1 MEFYLVGGAVR
12 DKILKIKSKYKD
24 FVVVNGSIEEM
35 VKLGYKQV
43 GKSFPVFIDPNT
55 GFEYALARKEKKIN
69 KGHKSFEFIFRKD
82 TTLIQDLCRRDLTIN
97 AIAQDKSGNYIDP
110 FNGIADIRNKVLRHV
125 SDAFIEDP
133 LRLLRI
139 ARFSATLNF
148 KVHRKT
154 EYLLKDIVNSKEL
167 LFLSKFRIS
176 SEFIKAVNSKNV
188 INFFEILTNCGAL
201 HQLIGTHR
209 KINKIINDNKVST
222 MNILTNSKKYSLLTT
237 NEKTI
242 CLMLFLKLK
251 TDNRSFYNNAHQK
264 LSKFID
270 KKDNKVLLL
279 NLIENIEITT
289 NFLNAQPEDI
299 FKFFKKLNVS
309 RNLTQLKSFLNI
321 INVIFLKNN
330 YRTDRIYNLA
340 ISVKN
345 VKIDK
350 MLLLSPIEIK
360 ERIKNEIFQLINNF
374 LNENK

>member
-1 MEFYLVGGAVR
+1 MEFFLVGGAVR
-12 DKILKIKSKYKD
+12 DEILKIKSKDKD

-69 KGHKSFEFIFRKD
+69 KGHKSFEFIFSKD

-110 FNGIADIRNKVLRHV
+110 FNGITDIRNKVLRHV

-133 LRLLRI
+133 LRLFRV

-148 KVHRKT
+148 TVHRET
-154 EYLLKDIVNSKEL
+154 ECLLKDIVKSKEL

-188 INFFEILTNCGAL
+188 INFFETLTKCGAL

-209 KINKIINDNKVST
+209 KINKIINDNKVGT
-222 MNILTNSKKYSLLTT
+222 MNIITNSKKYSLLTT
-237 NEKTI
+237 NEKII

-251 TDNRSFYNNAHQK
+251 TDNRNFYNNAHQK

-270 KKDNKVLLL
+270 KKDNEVLLL
-279 NLIENIEITT
+279 NLIENIQIST

-330 YRTDRIYNLA
+330 YRTDKIYNLA

-345 VKIDK
+345 VKIEK

-360 ERIKNEIFQLINNF
+360 KRIKNEIFQLINKF

>member
-12 DKILKIKSKYKD
+12 DKILKIKSKDKD

-69 KGHKSFEFIFRKD
+69 KGHKSFEFIFSKD
-82 TTLIQDLCRRDLTIN
+82 TTLIEDLCRRDLTIN

-110 FNGIADIRNKVLRHV
+110 FNGIRDIRNKVLRHV

-133 LRLLRI
+133 LRLFRV
-139 ARFSATLNF
+139 ARLSATLNF
-148 KVHRKT
+148 TVHRET
-154 EYLLKDIVNSKEL
+154 EHLLKDIVNSKEL

-176 SEFIKAVNSKNV
+176 SELIKAVNSKNV
-188 INFFEILTNCGAL
+188 INFFKILTKCGAL

-270 KKDNKVLLL
+270 KKDNEVLLL
-279 NLIENIEITT
+279 NLIENIQIST

>member
-12 DKILKIKSKYKD
+12 DKILNIKSKDKD

-69 KGHKSFEFIFRKD
+69 KGHKSFEFIFSKD
-82 TTLIQDLCRRDLTIN
+82 TTLTQDLRRRDLTIN

-110 FNGIADIRNKVLRHV
+110 FNGIKDIRNKVLRHV

-133 LRLLRI
+133 LRLFRV

-148 KVHRKT
+148 TVHRET

-188 INFFEILTNCGAL
+188 INFFEILTKCGAL

-209 KINKIINDNKVST
+209 KINKIINDNKVGT
-222 MNILTNSKKYSLLTT
+222 MNIIINSKKYSLLTK
-237 NEKTI
+237 NEKMI
-242 CLMLFLKLK
+242 CLLLFLKLK
-251 TDNRSFYNNAHQK
+251 TDNRNFYNNANQK

-270 KKDNKVLLL
+270 KKDNEVLLL
-279 NLIENIEITT
+279 NLIENIQIST

-330 YRTDRIYNLA
+330 YRTDKIYNLA

-360 ERIKNEIFQLINNF
+360 KRIKNEIIQLINKF

>member
-1 MEFYLVGGAVR
+1 MEFFLVGGAVR
-12 DKILKIKSKYKD
+12 DEILKIKSKDKD

-69 KGHKSFEFIFRKD
+69 KGHKSFEFIFSKD

-110 FNGIADIRNKVLRHV
+110 FNGITDIKNKVLRHV

-133 LRLLRI
+133 LRLFRV

-148 KVHRKT
+148 TVHRET
-154 EYLLKDIVNSKEL
+154 ECLLKYIVKSKEL

-188 INFFEILTNCGAL
+188 INFFETLTKCGAL

-209 KINKIINDNKVST
+209 KINKVINDNKVGT
-222 MNILTNSKKYSLLTT
+222 MNIITNSKKYSLLTT
-237 NEKTI
+237 NEKII

-251 TDNRSFYNNAHQK
+251 TDNRNFYNNAHQK
-264 LSKFID
+264 LIKFID
-270 KKDNKVLLL
+270 KKNNEVLLL
-279 NLIENIEITT
+279 NLIENIKIST
-289 NFLNAQPEDI
+289 NFLNAQPEEI

-309 RNLTQLKSFLNI
+309 RNLTQLKSFLKI

-330 YRTDRIYNLA
+330 YKTDKIYNLA

-345 VKIDK
+345 VKIEK

-360 ERIKNEIFQLINNF
+360 KRIKNEILQLINKF